1 MTTDT
6 QLKLIN
12 NRVVSDF
19 LDLHLEVLGCV
30 LKGMTFDEIQVKFS
44 RLFKQLNYVE
54 IAHFSSLLSFDDE
67 GTLRGAYPFSPFET
81 EHRITVEGIGSGY
94 AMCAIDS
101 LGVAGLFGA
110 RTVIQSKD
118 ALTRAPLEVTVDPVG
133 IDAGS
138 YSDIFVVAPKGIP
151 AKGEDEM
158 YDSAVD
164 SCPFVGFLIDVESIP
179 EEMTSSV
186 TVIPLDQ
193 ATDYA
198 KTIFS
203 GSAFAEQLRAAI
215 YPLLEICESGS
226 LPVES
231 VVKGVLKRQ
240 TNPRLR
246 AAPEKEAKR
255 LVMNDLLGKG
265 VVQQDDGKE
274 RNTECLTLTN
284 KGFRIVKIFLTELEC
299 MSAK

>member
-1 MTTDT
+1 MTTDA

-19 LDLHLEVLGCV
+19 LNLHLEVLSCV
-30 LKGMTFDEIQVKFS
+30 LKGTTFDEIQVKFS

-54 IAHFSSLLSFDDE
+54 IAHYTSLLSFDDE

-81 EHRITVEGIGSGY
+81 DHRITVEGIGTGY

-101 LGVAGLFGA
+101 LGVAGLFGV

-118 ALTRAPLEVTVDPVG
+118 ALTRTPIEITVNPVG
-133 IDAGS
+133 INAGP
-138 YSDIFVVAPKGIP
+138 YSDVFVIAPKGIP

-179 EEMTSSV
+179 EEMASRV
-186 TVIPLDQ
+186 TVTPLDQ

-198 KTIFS
+198 NTIFS
-203 GSAFAEQLRAAI
+203 WSAFAEQLRAAI

-226 LPVES
+226 LPVEL
-231 VVKGVLKRQ
+231 VVKGILKRQ

-246 AAPEKEAKR
+246 AAPKKKAKR
-255 LVMNDLLGKG
+255 LVMNELLGKG
-265 VVQQDDGKE
+265 VVQKDDGKE
-274 RNTECLTLTN
+274 QHTECLTLTN
-284 KGFRIVKIFLTELEC
+284 KGFRIVKVFQTELEC

>member
-1 MTTDT
+1 MTTDA

-19 LDLHLEVLGCV
+19 LDLHLKVLGYV

-54 IAHFSSLLSFDDE
+54 VAHFSSLLSFDDD
-67 GTLRGAYPFSPFET
+67 GILRGAYPFSPFET
-81 EHRITVEGIGSGY
+81 DHRITVEGIGSGY

-118 ALTRAPLEVTVDPVG
+118 ALTRALIEITVDPVG
-133 IDAGS
+133 NDS
-138 YSDIFVVAPKGIP
+138 DPYSNIFVIAPNGIP

-164 SCPFVGFLIDVESIP
+164 SCPFVGFLIDAESIP

-193 ATDYA
+193 AIDYA

-203 GSAFAEQLRAAI
+203 WSAFAKQLRAAI

-226 LPVES
+226 LPVEL
-231 VVKGVLKRQ
+231 VVKGILKRQ

-255 LVMNDLLGKG
+255 LAMNELLGKG
-265 VVQQDDGKE
+265 VVQHDDEKE
-274 RNTECLTLTN
+274 QHTGCLTLTN